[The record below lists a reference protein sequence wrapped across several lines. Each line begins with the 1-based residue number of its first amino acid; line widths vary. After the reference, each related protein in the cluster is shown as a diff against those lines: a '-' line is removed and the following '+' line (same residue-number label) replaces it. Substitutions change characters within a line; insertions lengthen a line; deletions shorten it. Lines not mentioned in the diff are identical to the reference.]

1 MNSLA
6 SMSVNYQE
14 EQNGNNMP
22 VCKNIGEMEKLR
34 LPTPT
39 VLMLVSYQNHYNSKE
54 GGVMEMGM
62 T

>member
-1 MNSLA
+1 
-6 SMSVNYQE
+6 MSVNYQE